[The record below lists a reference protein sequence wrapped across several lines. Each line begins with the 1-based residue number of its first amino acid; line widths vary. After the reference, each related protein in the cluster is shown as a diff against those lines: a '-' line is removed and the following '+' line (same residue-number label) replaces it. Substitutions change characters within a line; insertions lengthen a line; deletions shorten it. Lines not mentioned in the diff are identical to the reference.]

1 MDLHQIQI
9 SYQDYE
15 DRLLVKFSFAEP
27 NNNDA
32 KQEIK
37 VWFTRRL
44 ALMFWP
50 AILEALA
57 KQVSL
62 NKPEAAHASADILQ
76 MEHEAS
82 LSKVKEA
89 GGFNAHYDTKALSW
103 PMGEAPLLPN
113 NIQFHFSTNQPMTI
127 EFALSNGKGFEVGMA
142 QNVVHSFCKLF
153 QDAVEKADWGFMLEM
168 PGTKQESVP
177 AHLLN

>member
-1 MDLHQIQI
+1 MELHQIQV

-27 NNNDA
+27 DMSEA
-32 KQEIK
+32 RQEIK
-37 VWFTRRL
+37 IWFTRRL

-50 AILEALA
+50 AILEALS

-62 NKPEAAHASADILQ
+62 NMPGAAHASADILQ

-82 LSKVKEA
+82 LSKIKQA
-89 GGFNAHYDTKALSW
+89 GGFSTHYNSEALSW
-103 PMGEAPLLPN
+103 PMGEKPLLPD
-113 NIQFHFSTNQPMTI
+113 NIQFHFSTNQPMKI
-127 EFALSNGKGFEVGMA
+127 EFALSNGKAFEVGMS
-142 QNVVHSFCKLF
+142 QSVVHSFCKLF
-153 QDAVEKADWGFMLEM
+153 QDAVEKADWGFVLEM
-168 PGTKQESVP
+168 PGTKTESIP